1 MPDFGTI
8 VTIDVAGGEK
18 AGSRFAEALELFSIA
33 ASLGSTE
40 SLVVPPALQKSKG
53 FTAQQQQWSD
63 IGPGTVRLSI
73 GLEDVDDL
81 IDDLDKALMA
91 ANHG

>member
-8 VTIDVAGGEK
+8 VTIDVAGGEE
-18 AGSRFAEALELFSIA
+18 AGSRFAERLELFSIA

-40 SLVVPPALQKSKG
+40 SLVVPPALQQSRG
-53 FTAQQQQWSD
+53 LTAEQQRGAD
-63 IGPGTVRLSI
+63 IGPGTARLSI

-81 IDDLDKALMA
+81 IADLESAL
-91 ANHG
+91 GQPGLD